1 MAPRGKESTRNF
13 AAAQGG
19 GGDVVLAGGGGTP
32 RGEIRQCLA
41 K

>member
-1 MAPRGKESTRNF
+1 MAPRGKESTRHF

-19 GGDVVLAGGGGTP
+19 GGDVVLACGGGMP
-32 RGEIRQCLA
+32 RWEIRQCLA